1 MHRLETSTTQ
11 VNAALEYCRENKVD
25 ISAPVKHIGRP
36 LIKSMSFKQ
45 RPKQTKRNLLENLL
59 SRFA

>member
-1 MHRLETSTTQ
+1 MHRLESSTAQ
-11 VNAALEYCRENKVD
+11 VNAALDYCRENKVD
-25 ISAPVKHIGRP
+25 IFAPVKHIGRP

-45 RPKQTKRNLLENLL
+45 RPKTKRNLLENLL